1 LIERQNG
8 FPSLKV
14 AARLFHMTPRT
25 LHRRLVDEGTSYREV
40 LESVRRT
47 LAVQHVRS
55 GHFTMEEIAYRL
67 GYTDLANFRRAF
79 KRWESVP
86 PSAYRAPQ

>member
-1 LIERQNG
+1 L
-8 FPSLKV
+8 
-14 AARLFHMTPRT
+14 HMTPRT
-25 LHRRLVDEGTSYREV
+25 LHRRLLAEGTSYRAL
-40 LESVRRT
+40 LESVLHT
-47 LAVQHVRS
+47 LATEHVKS

-86 PSAYRAPQ
+86 PSAYREKKGKRARA